1 MKKDRPPTKPPQR
14 SRALNQARSTTKKD
28 QSPTKPPQ
36 RSRVLNTVILITGL
50 IAILWIANAAEEG
63 LQLIAG
69 VSSSLF
75 GDNPKTKNSDEDLGY
90 NDADLEYSAVK
101 DAAAPSYVFL
111 VNKLKSAG
119 LEPDL
124 AEFSVHE
131 FSESSFS
138 YRWNRAGNVRR
149 WEVYKDHAGDW
160 MINETPP

>member
-1 MKKDRPPTKPPQR
+1 MVFIHHQARSTMKKDQPPTKPPQH
-14 SRALNQARSTTKKD
+14 
-28 QSPTKPPQ
+28 P
-36 RSRVLNTVILITGL
+36 RVLNTVILITGL

-63 LQLIAG
+63 LQIIAG

-75 GDNPKTKNSDEDLGY
+75 GDNPKTKNSDESLGY

-101 DAAAPSYVFL
+101 DASAPSYVFL
-111 VNKLKSAG
+111 INKLKNAG

-138 YRWNRAGNVRR
+138 YRWNRAGKVRK

-160 MINETPP
+160 MIYETPP

>member
-1 MKKDRPPTKPPQR
+1 MVFIHH
-14 SRALNQARSTTKKD
+14 QARSTMKKN
-28 QSPTKPPQ
+28 QPKLTQ
-36 RSRVLNTVILITGL
+36 RSSIINTAVLITGL

-63 LQLIAG
+63 LQIIAS

-75 GDNPKTKNSDEDLGY
+75 GDNPKPKNNDEGLGY
-90 NDADLEYSAVK
+90 NDPDLEYSAVK
-101 DAAAPSYVFL
+101 DASAPSYVFL
-111 VNKLKSAG
+111 INTLKNAG
-119 LEPDL
+119 LEPDP

-131 FSESSFS
+131 FSESAFS